1 MYLQVMPE
9 KDHDMLITLVANVK
23 NLTESQEKF
32 HKEMKEAMNDL
43 KDNYSGQLGNHER
56 RLNKL
61 ETANTRS
68 TVLLSVGVGIL
79 TILVSILV
87 YHIFN

>member
-1 MYLQVMPE
+1 MLE
-9 KDHDMLITLVANVK
+9 KDHDMLITLVENVK
-23 NLTESQEKF
+23 NLTEGQNKF
-32 HKEMKEAMNDL
+32 HKEMKDAMDDL
-43 KDNYSGQLGNHER
+43 RNNYSGQISNHET

-61 ETANTRS
+61 ETSNTRT
-68 TVLLSVGVGIL
+68 TVLLSVGIGIL